1 MFALLN
7 DLISSPELIT
17 SNGRFFSE
25 HLLFVF
31 TEGHVV

>member
-7 DLISSPELIT
+7 DLISSPERIT
-17 SNGRFFSE
+17 SNEGFISE
-25 HLLFVF
+25 FLFMF